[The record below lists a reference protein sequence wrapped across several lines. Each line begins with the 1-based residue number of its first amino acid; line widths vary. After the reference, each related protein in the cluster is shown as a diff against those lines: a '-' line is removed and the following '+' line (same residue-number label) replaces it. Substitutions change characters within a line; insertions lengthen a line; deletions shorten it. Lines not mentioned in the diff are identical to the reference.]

1 MYNQKETLS
10 PFAVIPCPLSL
21 QALTTTISVSIPMY
35 LPILDILYKLNPFY
49 DYFMEHC
56 CFLSHKWVLD
66 SVKYFF
72 CMYADN
78 HKAFALYSIDVTL
91 YINLFSWY

>member
-49 DYFMEHC
+49 D
-56 CFLSHKWVLD
+56 
-66 SVKYFF
+66 
-72 CMYADN
+72 
-78 HKAFALYSIDVTL
+78 
-91 YINLFSWY
+91 